1 MKHKELLEAMAASE
15 RAELYFA
22 AHPGS
27 PAAVRRP
34 RLSIRSGKWVAVL
47 GRSVQNGIVGI
58 GPTIET
64 ALRAF
69 DDPISGRASAAGIA
83 PRTRSTSVQR
93 TTSHSEK
100 FLAELTKAVHHDLPR
115 GSTSGKSF
123 LSYRHGKFIMRVEL
137 CRARVRNATQ
147 NGQGTTSP

>member
-69 DDPISGRASAAGIA
+69 NDQYLAGLR
-83 PRTRSTSVQR
+83 P
-93 TTSHSEK
+93 
-100 FLAELTKAVHHDLPR
+100 P
-115 GSTSGKSF
+115 G
-123 LSYRHGKFIMRVEL
+123 
-137 CRARVRNATQ
+137 
-147 NGQGTTSP
+147 